1 MKVDLEYLHDINNAK
16 VWSIEL
22 KKNILTVKFGKRG
35 SNLQIKETKFKNN
48 EDAKNE
54 YNKRINEK
62 KNKGY
67 DIIKKIQVKKI

>member
-22 KKNILTVKFGKRG
+22 KKNILIVKFGKRG
-35 SNLQIKETKFKNN
+35 SNLQIKETIFKNN

-62 KNKGY
+62 KNKGCY
-67 DIIKKIQVKKI
+67 